1 MNAEQIIVFLLMLS
15 VLVVLHEYGH
25 FLVARRNGVRVTDF
39 ACGFGP
45 TLLKWTSPRS
55 GTVYRLNA
63 FPIGGYC
70 QMKGEDGKSNE
81 AEQQREFR
89 NGAVYDADN
98 FQAKTP
104 LQRLA
109 IVIAGPIAN
118 FIVALVL
125 FVGGALVFGVP
136 GNVPTNV
143 IYQVVPG
150 MPAAKAGMRAGDR
163 IVSVDGRPVR
173 DGNALVDTIHGSTG
187 KLLHLVYE
195 RNGVAREL
203 DLTPVSAASP
213 NGKVEGHLGFAPLPQ
228 TQRVGVAEAASVG
241 WNQFTGVIGMTLG
254 SLGALLTHPAAV
266 AGQFQGPIWIARVS
280 AQAQQFGPY
289 IFLSLA
295 GMISISLGIFNF
307 LPIPALDGGR
317 AVFILFEML
326 RGKPVDPEKEALVH
340 VGGFAVLIA
349 LMLAVSFHD
358 VTAAMSGKSAF

>member
-1 MNAEQIIVFLLMLS
+1 MTAQQIIVFLLMLS

-25 FLVARRNGVRVTDF
+25 FIVARLSGVRVTDF

-63 FPIGGYC
+63 LPLGGYC

-89 NGAVYDADN
+89 SAKVYDDDN

-109 IVIAGPIAN
+109 IVVAGPVSN
-118 FIVALVL
+118 FIVALAL

-136 GNVPTNV
+136 GSVPTNV
-143 IYQVVPG
+143 IYQVLPDF
-150 MPAAKAGMRAGDR
+150 PAAKAGMRAGDR
-163 IVSVDGRPVR
+163 IVSVNGRTVV
-173 DGNALVDTIHGSTG
+173 DGNALVDLIHGSTG
-187 KLLHLVYE
+187 KLLHVVYE
-195 RNGVAREL
+195 RGGVQRQL
-203 DLTPVSAASP
+203 DLTPVPSKSP
-213 NGKVEGHLGFAPLPQ
+213 NGKMEGHLGFAPLPQ
-228 TQRVGVAEAASVG
+228 AQRVGIGQAWSAG
-241 WNQFTGVIGMTLG
+241 WGQFTGVIGMTLG
-254 SLGALLTHPAAV
+254 SLGALVSHPAAV
-266 AGQFQGPIWIARVS
+266 AGQFQGPIGIARVS

-295 GMISISLGIFNF
+295 GMLSISLGIFNL

-317 AVFILFEML
+317 AMFIVFEML
-326 RGKPVDPEKEALVH
+326 RGRPVDPEKEALVH

-358 VTAAMSGKSAF
+358 VTTAIAGRSAF

>member
-1 MNAEQIIVFLLMLS
+1 MTAERIIVFLLMLS

-89 NGAVYDADN
+89 SGKEYDHDN

-109 IVIAGPIAN
+109 IVVAGPIAN

-125 FVGGALVFGVP
+125 FVGGALIFGIP

-143 IYQVVPG
+143 IYQVAPD

-163 IVSVDGRPVR
+163 IVSLNGNPVR
-173 DGNALVDTIHGSTG
+173 DGNALVNTIHASTG
-187 KLLHLVYE
+187 KLLHIVFE
-195 RNGVAREL
+195 RDGKPHEL
-203 DLTPVSAASP
+203 ALTPVDAKSP

-228 TQRVGVAEAASVG
+228 TQRVGIPEAWNAG
-241 WNQFTGVIGMTLG
+241 WSQFTGVI
-254 SLGALLTHPAAV
+254 SL
-266 AGQFQGPIWIARVS
+266 S
-280 AQAQQFGPY
+280 
-289 IFLSLA
+289 
-295 GMISISLGIFNF
+295 
-307 LPIPALDGGR
+307 
-317 AVFILFEML
+317 
-326 RGKPVDPEKEALVH
+326 
-340 VGGFAVLIA
+340 
-349 LMLAVSFHD
+349 
-358 VTAAMSGKSAF
+358 